1 MKHLTSMVH
10 AALLLYGKLTVMLK
24 SCTPHDVDL
33 LKASISLIL
42 FAVARLKCLCPSDE
56 NIKGAFASLKGA
68 LWNWIVDCKVIGGS
82 VFGGN
87 LPAYYS
93 SGMWP
98 WNPRG
103 ELEVSTTQMLYYC
116 RVSLCLQ
123 LFELLNNKLATLF
136 TCVCNKSQHFAKS
149 LITDYVCICLSFVM
163 MYSSIFC

>member
-24 SCTPHDVDL
+24 SYIQHYVDV

-42 FAVARLKCLCPSDE
+42 FAVAQLKALCPSDE
-56 NIKGAFASLKGA
+56 NIKGAFASLKGT
-68 LWNWIVDCKVIGGS
+68 LRNWIVDCEVIGGS

-98 WNPRG
+98 WTPKR
-103 ELEVSTTQMLYYC
+103 ELEVNTTQVLYHC
-116 RVSLCLQ
+116 EV
-123 LFELLNNKLATLF
+123 N
-136 TCVCNKSQHFAKS
+136 
-149 LITDYVCICLSFVM
+149 LS
-163 MYSSIFC
+163 